1 MEHFMNTPP
10 VPTSKTRIFLIFL
23 SAAPPIVFIYQ
34 VIESKILFYSFT
46 QDASIFVYEWVIL
59 FYLFAPFIFYIN
71 NSINYPRLRFI
82 TRLYKQF
89 LYIATALIAVILAG
103 AYFLG

>member
-1 MEHFMNTPP
+1 MNTPP

-23 SAAPPIVFIYQ
+23 SAAPPIAFIYQ

-71 NSINYPRLRFI
+71 NSISSPRLRFI